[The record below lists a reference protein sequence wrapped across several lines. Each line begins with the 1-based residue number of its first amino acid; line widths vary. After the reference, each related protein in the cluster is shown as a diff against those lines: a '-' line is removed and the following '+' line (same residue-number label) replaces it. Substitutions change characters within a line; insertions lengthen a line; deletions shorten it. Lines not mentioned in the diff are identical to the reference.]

1 MSKTAED
8 YNLSRYVEGVAIM
21 TMKLGWTEQ
30 QTSNHIIKYYP
41 GSNPNQV
48 RLLTKHFYKYPP
60 VPRQV
65 AA

>member
-1 MSKTAED
+1 MS
-8 YNLSRYVEGVAIM
+8 NLYIDNDLTRYVEGIVVYGLR
-21 TMKLGWTEQ
+21 LGKTEQ
-30 QTSNHIIKYYP
+30 EVANHIIKYYP
-41 GSNPNQV
+41 GSNPKQV